1 MTEHGFV
8 VVIPARM
15 ASSRLPGKPL
25 IAIAGRPLI
34 AHVVARAQESAARQ
48 VIVASDDERVLEAA
62 RQAGADARWTPAD
75 LPSGTDRIAA
85 VVAEA
90 GWSDDTCVLNL
101 QGDEPLT
108 PGSLLDELADLLER
122 YPGADMATLGVPIRN
137 AGDLNDPNQVKLV
150 TDAAGRALYF
160 SRAPIPWDREAY
172 RMARAPDLS
181 LARRHLGLYAYRAGF
196 LRRLTAEPPTSLE
209 RLEQLEQL
217 RALVLGAWIQVGTV
231 DRHVPPGV
239 DTPEDVERLERLMG
253 ATARV

>member
-1 MTEHGFV
+1 MNENRFV

-34 AHVVARAQESAARQ
+34 AHVVARARESAAER
-48 VIVASDDERVLEAA
+48 VIVASDDERVLDAA
-62 RQAGADARWTPAD
+62 RQAGAEARWTPAD

-85 VVAEA
+85 VAAAE
-90 GWSDDTCVLNL
+90 GWSDGTCVVNL

-108 PGSLLDELADLLER
+108 PGGLLDELAGLLER
-122 YPGADMATLGVPIRN
+122 HPGADMATLGVPLRR
-137 AGDLNDPNQVKLV
+137 AEDLNDPNQVKLV
-150 TDAAGRALYF
+150 TDASGRALYF

-172 RMARAPDLS
+172 RLGLVPDLS

-196 LRRLTAEPPTSLE
+196 LRRLTAEPPAALE

-217 RALVLGAWIQVGTV
+217 RALAIGAWIQVGIV
-231 DRHVPPGV
+231 DMRVPPGV
-239 DTPEDVERLERLMG
+239 DTPEDVERLEMLMG

>member
-1 MTEHGFV
+1 MTMDGFV

-34 AHVVARAQESAARQ
+34 AHVVARARESAAER
-48 VIVASDDERVLEAA
+48 VIVASDDERVLDAA
-62 RQAGADARWTPAD
+62 RQAGAEARWTPPD

-85 VVAEA
+85 VAAEE
-90 GWSDDTCVLNL
+90 GWPDEACVVNL

-108 PGSLLDELADLLER
+108 PGSLLDELAGLLER
-122 YPGADMATLGVPIRN
+122 HPAADMATLGVPLRRVE
-137 AGDLNDPNQVKLV
+137 DLNDPNQVKLV
-150 TDAAGRALYF
+150 TDTSGRALYF
-160 SRAPIPWDREAY
+160 SRAPIPWDREAH
-172 RMARAPDLS
+172 RLGLVPDLS

-196 LRRLTAEPPTSLE
+196 LRRLTGEPPAGLE

-217 RALVLGAWIQVGTV
+217 RALVIGAWIQVGIV
-231 DRHVPPGV
+231 DMRVPPGV
-239 DTPEDVERLERLMG
+239 DTPEDVERLEALMG